1 MNEQKELLKQ
11 IMQKD
16 KQIDDLH
23 VLIDTLQTNLRSA
36 VSMLD
41 EDSRDKIERV
51 QSYRWVMGFR
61 RGDELN

>member
-11 IMQKD
+11 VMQKD

-41 EDSRDKIERV
+41 EDSKSKIEGV
-51 QSYRWVMGFR
+51 QSYRWVTSFR
-61 RGDELN
+61 RGDELD